1 MPETAMIWNAILT
14 IAGGSLVWWIRGVS
28 MKIDSIEK
36 EVYDAR
42 TEMAKEYASKKDLR
56 VGMDDLAKRFDKL
69 EEKIDTILL
78 KVKVN
83 DQKKEKHMP
92 KVGKKKFPYTAKG
105 KAKAKAYAKKTGKK
119 MKSKKYQKGE
129 TIMPMR
135 STYKKSKTMKQ
146 KGQAKKTSAKAM
158 KSSKVGIRTK
168 ARMKASRRK
177 SLARSQ
183 CDHEKKMSVVWESTI
198 PRQVLS

>member
-42 TEMAKEYASKKDLR
+42 TEMAKEYASRKDLR

-83 DQKKEKHMP
+83 D
-92 KVGKKKFPYTAKG
+92 
-105 KAKAKAYAKKTGKK
+105 
-119 MKSKKYQKGE
+119 
-129 TIMPMR
+129 
-135 STYKKSKTMKQ
+135 
-146 KGQAKKTSAKAM
+146 
-158 KSSKVGIRTK
+158 
-168 ARMKASRRK
+168 
-177 SLARSQ
+177 
-183 CDHEKKMSVVWESTI
+183 
-198 PRQVLS
+198 